1 MRAAVMRNGRIV
13 VDEVEL
19 PEPLDHH
26 AVLETVACGI
36 CGTDLRCLHHADQ
49 FVATAFPA

>member
-36 CGTDLRCLHHADQ
+36 CGTDLHCLHHADQ
-49 FVATAFPA
+49 FVVTAFPA